1 MYSGDDDFRTM
12 IRDFASNK
20 LLCSESN
27 EVSTLIQALAC
38 LAVHVGLE
46 FKELFKLESQRQ
58 EVEQEQV
65 ERHMRMSLRVHGV
78 PAWEAGNGNHVKAT

>member
-65 ERHMRMSLRVHGV
+65 ERHMRMSLRVPGV
-78 PAWEAGNGNHVKAT
+78 PA